1 MAMPQQPDSTA
12 TYPTAILLSVFA
24 LLISLLIIPPML
36 WHARNRNIGATSLI
50 AWILI
55 LNIQIVLNALIWRN
69 DNTNSWFSGTGLC
82 DIEVKIQLASG
93 VGFPSS
99 AACVLRALARVMDT
113 ERTSMGK
120 TRAQKKRGYAIDL
133 LWCAGF
139 PALQMLFHYV
149 VQPSRYYIWGISG
162 CVPSVSNS
170 WVTDLLIIAPP
181 VAWVL
186 VCAVYAVLILIRLHR
201 YRRNFSTLLANS
213 NTNTSRFLRLFV
225 LCIFWLLISLPLHAF
240 ILYTQAYIQH
250 EPFAWSTLHS
260 AESWSKVEM
269 TPSGGTARYIVYI
282 WLGSGLAVFM
292 FFGWGRDAAKMYRQ
306 GLMALGLGYFFP
318 GLRDARVG
326 GGRQHSLAGTLS
338 SVTSKAKLV
347 FKRGSGVDGGHK
359 SWISGSSSRGSKFDS
374 TCSTDAEP
382 IPPKTAG
389 FPPATIEE
397 EAHPSCQPTGSSW
410 LRTPAQHDLET
421 GTLPATRF
429 ERLTA
434 AWKTPRVETMVVD
447 HGIALGEL
455 APSQGSVRSMVESV
469 PRSIHMV
476 GGKSAVV
483 VRKEVRQGSARL
495 EREDV

>member
-1 MAMPQQPDSTA
+1 MAATSQIPSTA
-12 TYPTAILLSVFA
+12 TYPTAILLSVSA

-55 LNIQIVLNALIWRN
+55 LNIQIVVNALIWRN
-69 DNTNSWFSGTGLC
+69 DNTDSWFSGAGLC
-82 DIEVKIQLASG
+82 DIEVKIQVASG

-99 AACVLRALARVMDT
+99 AACVLRALAGVMDT
-113 ERTSMGK
+113 ERTSLGN

-133 LWCAGF
+133 LWCVGF
-139 PALQMLFHYV
+139 PALQMLFHYI
-149 VQPSRYYIWGISG
+149 VQPSRYYVWGISG

-240 ILYTQAYIQH
+240 ILYTQAYIPH
-250 EPFAWSTLHS
+250 EPYSWSALHS
-260 AESWSKVEM
+260 AENWSKVGI

-282 WLGSGLAVFM
+282 WLGSGVAVFM

-306 GLMALGLGYFFP
+306 GLVALGLGYFFP
-318 GLRDARVG
+318 GLRDPRVG
-326 GGRQHSLAGTLS
+326 SGRQHSMANTLS

-347 FKRGSGVDGGHK
+347 FQRGGGTIARHE
-359 SWISGSSSRGSKFDS
+359 SWISGSSLTGSKFDS
-374 TCSTDAEP
+374 TSSSDAEP
-382 IPPKTAG
+382 ISPKTAA
-389 FPPATIEE
+389 FPPPTIYEE
-397 EAHPSCQPTGSSW
+397 VTSSQQPAGSSW
-410 LRTPAQHDLET
+410 LHTSASHDMKT
-421 GTLPATRF
+421 GTLPATRL

-434 AWKTPRVETMVVD
+434 AWKKPQVTPQTNDR
-447 HGIALGEL
+447 GIALGNF
-455 APSQGSVRSMVESV
+455 APSQG
-469 PRSIHMV
+469 
-476 GGKSAVV
+476 GKTAVV
-483 VRKEVRQGSARL
+483 VKKEVRQGSTRL
-495 EREDV
+495 EGEHV